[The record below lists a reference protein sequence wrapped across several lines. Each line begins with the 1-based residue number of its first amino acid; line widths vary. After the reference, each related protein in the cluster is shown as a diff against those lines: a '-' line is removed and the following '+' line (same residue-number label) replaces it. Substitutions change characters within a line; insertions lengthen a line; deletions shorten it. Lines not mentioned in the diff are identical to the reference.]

1 MASNSI
7 VFKSIVFKIHYGGR
21 FDRSNGRSLYVDG
34 KMAMHPDPY
43 DCDYLSFIEGA
54 RKSAALR
61 YIHKKEE
68 EEGHFGD
75 SQGVLPEL
83 VREEVALGGPGAQ
96 YHGAQGR
103 FNKWGRF
110 IGASELGG
118 PELAELGGHSFD
130 VGGPSFEVGGPS
142 VGHMKTQKLQIWR
155 PKMKIRGHTSSITQC
170 IQIPH
175 LRDEETPSQS
185 TGEPLS
191 VPLTRSRRLSQLLSG
206 IVEVNDNAVAA
217 VRPRAETPYKEA
229 PAAESLQMHPAR
241 KNPPSTRSIVA
252 ATGIASRI
260 RMRTSSRL
268 QKFGS
273 QGGSTSTPVVIDL
286 TASKGAGV
294 RCSWGPPGRGGVQF
308 RVSQPPLG
316 SGAADNDKA
325 PLTKSKGVKDKGKK
339 PRWQI

>member
-1 MASNSI
+1 MSHS
-7 VFKSIVFKIHYGGR
+7 G
-21 FDRSNGRSLYVDG
+21 
-34 KMAMHPDPY
+34 
-43 DCDYLSFIEGA
+43 
-54 RKSAALR
+54 
-61 YIHKKEE
+61 
-68 EEGHFGD
+68 
-75 SQGVLPEL
+75 
-83 VREEVALGGPGAQ
+83 
-96 YHGAQGR
+96 
-103 FNKWGRF
+103 
-110 IGASELGG
+110 SELGG

-142 VGHMKTQKLQIWR
+142 SKSYEDTEAADLEAEDEGLDGLFVTPPPSPNGKDDRCRGRTAATPEAPFTSGPPPSQSTPSTRSNRQTTRAAHLRDEAPSQSTPSTRSTRKSQRGPEIRDEPPLQST
-155 PKMKIRGHTSSITQC
+155 PSTHSTTHS

-185 TGEPLS
+185 TDEPLS
-191 VPLTRSRRLSQLLSG
+191 VLLTRSRRLSQLLFG

-217 VRPRAETPYKEA
+217 VRVSRKKACRAETPYKEA

-273 QGGSTSTPVVIDL
+273 QGGSQSTPVVIDL
-286 TASKGAGV
+286 TASKAGAGV
-294 RCSWGPPGRGGVQF
+294 RCSWGAPGRGGVQF

>member
-1 MASNSI
+1 MSHS
-7 VFKSIVFKIHYGGR
+7 
-21 FDRSNGRSLYVDG
+21 
-34 KMAMHPDPY
+34 
-43 DCDYLSFIEGA
+43 
-54 RKSAALR
+54 
-61 YIHKKEE
+61 
-68 EEGHFGD
+68 
-75 SQGVLPEL
+75 
-83 VREEVALGGPGAQ
+83 
-96 YHGAQGR
+96 
-103 FNKWGRF
+103 
-110 IGASELGG
+110 ASELGG

-142 VGHMKTQKLQIWR
+142 SRSYEDTEAADLEAEDEGLDGLFVTPPPSPNGKDDGVEAGKDDANGDQKYVMNLHCNLPQ
-155 PKMKIRGHTSSITQC
+155 S

-217 VRPRAETPYKEA
+217 VRVSRKKACRAETPYKEA

-273 QGGSTSTPVVIDL
+273 QGGSQSTPVVIDL
-286 TASKGAGV
+286 TASKAGAGV

>member
-1 MASNSI
+1 MSHS
-7 VFKSIVFKIHYGGR
+7 
-21 FDRSNGRSLYVDG
+21 
-34 KMAMHPDPY
+34 
-43 DCDYLSFIEGA
+43 
-54 RKSAALR
+54 
-61 YIHKKEE
+61 
-68 EEGHFGD
+68 
-75 SQGVLPEL
+75 
-83 VREEVALGGPGAQ
+83 
-96 YHGAQGR
+96 
-103 FNKWGRF
+103 
-110 IGASELGG
+110 ASELGG

-142 VGHMKTQKLQIWR
+142 SRSYEDTEAADLEAEDEGLDGLFVTPPPSPNGKDDGVEAGKDDGYMSDMIPSTLLTTRAAHLRDEAPSQSTPSTRSTRKTQVGPQLCDGPPSQSTPSTRRTRQSQRGPEIRDEPPLQSTPVHIAL
-155 PKMKIRGHTSSITQC
+155 HT

-217 VRPRAETPYKEA
+217 VRVSRKKACRAETPYKEA

-273 QGGSTSTPVVIDL
+273 QGGSQSTPVVIDL
-286 TASKGAGV
+286 TASKAGAGV

>member
-1 MASNSI
+1 MSHS
-7 VFKSIVFKIHYGGR
+7 
-21 FDRSNGRSLYVDG
+21 
-34 KMAMHPDPY
+34 
-43 DCDYLSFIEGA
+43 
-54 RKSAALR
+54 
-61 YIHKKEE
+61 
-68 EEGHFGD
+68 
-75 SQGVLPEL
+75 
-83 VREEVALGGPGAQ
+83 
-96 YHGAQGR
+96 
-103 FNKWGRF
+103 
-110 IGASELGG
+110 ASELGG

-142 VGHMKTQKLQIWR
+142 SRSYEDTEAADLEAEDEGLDGLFVTPPPSPNGKDDGVEAGKDDEPTGTRIRDEPPLQST
-155 PKMKIRGHTSSITQC
+155 PSTHSTTHS

-217 VRPRAETPYKEA
+217 VRVSRKKACRAETPYKEA

-273 QGGSTSTPVVIDL
+273 QGGSQSTPVVIDL
-286 TASKGAGV
+286 TASKAGAGV

>member
-1 MASNSI
+1 MSHS
-7 VFKSIVFKIHYGGR
+7 
-21 FDRSNGRSLYVDG
+21 
-34 KMAMHPDPY
+34 
-43 DCDYLSFIEGA
+43 
-54 RKSAALR
+54 
-61 YIHKKEE
+61 
-68 EEGHFGD
+68 
-75 SQGVLPEL
+75 
-83 VREEVALGGPGAQ
+83 
-96 YHGAQGR
+96 
-103 FNKWGRF
+103 
-110 IGASELGG
+110 ASELGG

-142 VGHMKTQKLQIWR
+142 SRSYEDTEAADLEAEDEGLDGLFVTPLPSPNGKDDGVEAGKDDGYMSDMIPSTLLVSPPHSDDDVAGPSRCAPEFVERDLGANGDQKYMMNLHCNLPQVHIALHTAFRYHTYVVKRLHHNLPASRLVYLLQEADDY
-155 PKMKIRGHTSSITQC
+155 HSYC
-170 IQIPH
+170 
-175 LRDEETPSQS
+175 L
-185 TGEPLS
+185 
-191 VPLTRSRRLSQLLSG
+191 G

-217 VRPRAETPYKEA
+217 VRVSRKKACRAETPYKEA

-273 QGGSTSTPVVIDL
+273 QGGSQSTPVVIDL
-286 TASKGAGV
+286 TASKAGAGV
-294 RCSWGPPGRGGVQF
+294 RCSWGPPSRGGVQF

>member
-1 MASNSI
+1 MSHS
-7 VFKSIVFKIHYGGR
+7 
-21 FDRSNGRSLYVDG
+21 
-34 KMAMHPDPY
+34 
-43 DCDYLSFIEGA
+43 
-54 RKSAALR
+54 
-61 YIHKKEE
+61 
-68 EEGHFGD
+68 
-75 SQGVLPEL
+75 
-83 VREEVALGGPGAQ
+83 
-96 YHGAQGR
+96 
-103 FNKWGRF
+103 
-110 IGASELGG
+110 ASELGG

-142 VGHMKTQKLQIWR
+142 SRSYEDTEAADLEAEDEGLDGLFVTPPPSPNGKDDGVEAGKDDAPFTSGPPPSQSTPSTRSNRQTTRAAHLRDEAPSQSTPSTRSTRKTQVGPQLCDGPPSQSTPSTRRTRESQRGPEIRDEPPLQST
-155 PKMKIRGHTSSITQC
+155 PSTHSTTHS

-206 IVEVNDNAVAA
+206 IVEVNDNAVTA
-217 VRPRAETPYKEA
+217 VRVSRKKACRAETPYKEA

-273 QGGSTSTPVVIDL
+273 QG
-286 TASKGAGV
+286 
-294 RCSWGPPGRGGVQF
+294 
-308 RVSQPPLG
+308 SQAHL
-316 SGAADNDKA
+316 S
-325 PLTKSKGVKDKGKK
+325 
-339 PRWQI
+339 